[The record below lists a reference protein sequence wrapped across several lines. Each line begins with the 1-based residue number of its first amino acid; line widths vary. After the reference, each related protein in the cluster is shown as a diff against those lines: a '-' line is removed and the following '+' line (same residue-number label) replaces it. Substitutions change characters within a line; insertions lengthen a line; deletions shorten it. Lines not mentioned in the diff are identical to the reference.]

1 MFKFLLDQPWVGSR
15 SVIENMDGV
24 DRNTFAP
31 NKCAA
36 IRKDEIGNSILV
48 TPHVNVA

>member
-1 MFKFLLDQPWVGSR
+1 M
-15 SVIENMDGV
+15 IENMDGV

-36 IRKDEIGNSILV
+36 IRKAEIGNSILV